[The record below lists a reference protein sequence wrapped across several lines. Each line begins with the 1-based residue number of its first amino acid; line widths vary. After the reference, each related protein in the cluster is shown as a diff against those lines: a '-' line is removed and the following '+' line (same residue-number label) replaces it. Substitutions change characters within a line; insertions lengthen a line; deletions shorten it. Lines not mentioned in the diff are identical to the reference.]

1 MERNMIDIASGG
13 TLVNKKLIKAQT
25 LIVTMAIERV

>member
-1 MERNMIDIASGG
+1 MERNMIDTSGG